1 MKESYLF
8 SDALKRELKGCCF
21 HTKNKIISTVQAMFK
36 QFSKAGFAKVFWQ
49 LDRSSH
55 EVYCSRSVAL
65 DGEHDER
72 NTVLKWI
79 SSCSK
84 AVVTWVSV
92 FIEHRSYFLFSR
104 KRSYDLM
111 VPVTVIIYIEF
122 LNTFS
127 ADEFSSSKFEYGN
140 TSDTLQL
147 MDVFFNREEGA
158 ENTIMILMFYFFE

>member
-1 MKESYLF
+1 
-8 SDALKRELKGCCF
+8 
-21 HTKNKIISTVQAMFK
+21 
-36 QFSKAGFAKVFWQ
+36 
-49 LDRSSH
+49 
-55 EVYCSRSVAL
+55 
-65 DGEHDER
+65 
-72 NTVLKWI
+72 
-79 SSCSK
+79 
-84 AVVTWVSV
+84 
-92 FIEHRSYFLFSR
+92 
-104 KRSYDLM
+104 M